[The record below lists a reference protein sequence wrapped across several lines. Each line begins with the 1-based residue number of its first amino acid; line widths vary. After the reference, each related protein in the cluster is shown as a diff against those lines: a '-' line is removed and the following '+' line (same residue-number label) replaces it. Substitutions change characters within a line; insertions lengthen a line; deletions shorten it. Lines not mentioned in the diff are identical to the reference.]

1 MTGLDMRDPHRT
13 QDYFLQR
20 IEVQKKSIAR
30 REEKII
36 RGNMPYPARVVGGI
50 TNSYIEIANSL
61 FCLGEP
67 IKSLYEPA
75 YEAIM
80 IASKHDLAD
89 ILGSWYDPFLEMS
102 SLAILLDLD
111 QSWFDK
117 LATIVDREPKKDRL
131 MENLLSYK
139 LDDRAVDAATSLFL
153 PSEKYLSALT
163 LSKTDKHQ
171 AAQQVHSYL
180 EDEWLDSLRWLTA
193 DIKVPHESQ
202 VGYFG
207 YWDYVSA
214 AITKLC
220 DLDDSSYRD
229 SPYYPVDLMPR

>member
-1 MTGLDMRDPHRT
+1 MTNLTMRDPHRT
-13 QDYFLQR
+13 RDYFVQR
-20 IEVQKKSIAR
+20 IGVEKKSMAR

-36 RGNMPYPARVVGGI
+36 RGNMPYPSRVVGGI
-50 TNSYIEIANSL
+50 TNSHIEIAKCL

-67 IKSLYEPA
+67 LEGLYEPVH
-75 YEAIM
+75 EAITV
-80 IASKHDLAD
+80 AHKHDFAN
-89 ILGSWYDPFLEMS
+89 ILGSRYPTFLEMS

-139 LDDRAVDAATSLFL
+139 LDDRATDATTSLFL

-171 AAQQVHSYL
+171 AALQVRLYL
-180 EDEWLDSLRWLTA
+180 EEEWLDALRWLTA
-193 DIKVPHESQ
+193 DIKVPHESK

-229 SPYYPVDLMPR
+229 SPYYPDDLMPQ